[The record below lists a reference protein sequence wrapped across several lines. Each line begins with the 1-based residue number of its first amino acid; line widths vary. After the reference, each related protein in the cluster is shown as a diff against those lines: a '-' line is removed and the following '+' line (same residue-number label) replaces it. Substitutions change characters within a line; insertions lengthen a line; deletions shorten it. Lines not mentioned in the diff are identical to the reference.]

1 MKKQTRFLETI
12 PNLLL
17 LFLFLACMLAV
28 LLGGARVYQKVSSV
42 LEAQY
47 ATTTCINYISA
58 KVRHYDKQG
67 GIGMEKIENSDAL
80 ALYETYDGEKFVTY
94 IYSADGY
101 LMELFCSTEGD
112 FLLQDGQQIMPIDDL
127 QFALNEQVISV
138 VCRYNE
144 EEATSVLA
152 IHSRGEGT
160 LE

>member
-17 LFLFLACMLAV
+17 LFLFSACMLAV
-28 LLGGARVYQKVSSV
+28 LLSGARVYQKVSSV

-67 GIGMEKIENSDAL
+67 GIGLEKIEDMDAL
-80 ALYETYDGEKFVTY
+80 ALYETYDGEEYVTF

-101 LMELFCSTEGD
+101 LMELFCSVEGE

-127 QFALNEQVISV
+127 ELDLNEQVVSV
-138 VCRYNE
+138 VCHYNA
-144 EEATSVLA
+144 EEASSVLA
-152 IHSRGEGT
+152 IHSQGEGAP
-160 LE
+160 E